1 MLSVKYS
8 LGIPSPP
15 SSPSSSFSPSSSSIH
30 DIGYLLSYLPWH
42 NPASHK
48 LPLDQQQLQQLTF
61 FFGSVCFGLR
71 LVRLAAAVAAARDL
85 RFNTSTHTL
94 SLPLSVTM
102 AVTGKTG
109 DGKVSP
115 TRALVA
121 TVFTFV
127 AAHWIITLVSL
138 FVVRAA
144 YKRYAS
150 PLRKYPGPFL
160 ASFSRLWKVFSTA
173 SGRTHL
179 DHVELHRKYGP
190 IVRIAPNEVSVASP
204 EAARTLLSAGK
215 RFFKTPFY
223 GVFPPPENPDIF
235 TETRE
240 DVHAMKK
247 RVANVPYS
255 MAAMQQLSPFINDT
269 IELLA
274 KKIGEHIDN
283 NKGIFDLGA
292 YLHYF
297 AFDVLG
303 EVAFSRSFGFLAEG
317 RDVDNAIKTIDKS
330 QTYNGIVG
338 QVPELDHVLRRNP
351 LWQFIPWLST
361 KNALITRM
369 ALEEMARRQP
379 FDKDSAGLLRTGDGR
394 QDLMASLIQGH
405 LKDPERFREG
415 DVFAVA
421 HGAIFAG
428 SDSTASTMQSFFWHI
443 LADRRV
449 YEAIVQEMEAAVS
462 NGAVPPSGNISW
474 NEAQNL
480 NYLQACLKEAMRVRP
495 AVGLNITRLVPPEG
509 AELDGEHYPGGV
521 AIAVNG
527 WVLHRD
533 KDVFGQDAEE
543 FRPERWLEDEER
555 AKRMERYMFQVF
567 FFFSSH
573 SPSFLSRRELTEII
587 TLVWRRQPSLHW
599 EKSRSARNQQGRSP
613 IVA

>member
-1 MLSVKYS
+1 MGVLKAAD
-8 LGIPSPP
+8 GHQPQT
-15 SSPSSSFSPSSSSIH
+15 
-30 DIGYLLSYLPWH
+30 
-42 NPASHK
+42 K
-48 LPLDQQQLQQLTF
+48 T
-61 FFGSVCFGLR
+61 
-71 LVRLAAAVAAARDL
+71 LVGTALAFL
-85 RFNTSTHTL
+85 
-94 SLPLSVTM
+94 
-102 AVTGKTG
+102 
-109 DGKVSP
+109 
-115 TRALVA
+115 
-121 TVFTFV
+121 
-127 AAHWIITLVSL
+127 AAHWALALVGAL
-138 FVVRAA
+138 VVRAL

-160 ASFSRLWKVFSTA
+160 ASVTRLWKVKSTA

-179 DHVELHRKYGP
+179 EHIELHRKYGP
-190 IVRIAPNEVSVASP
+190 VVRIAPNEVSVSSP

-240 DVHAMKK
+240 DVHATKK

-269 IELLA
+269 IELLVR
-274 KKIGEHIDN
+274 KIDEHIAAN
-283 NKGIFDLGA
+283 RGVFDLGD

-317 RDVDNAIKTIDKS
+317 RDVDNAIKTIDNS
-330 QTYNGIVG
+330 QMYNGIVG
-338 QVPELDHVLRRNP
+338 QVPELDHLLRRNP
-351 LWQFIPWLST
+351 LWQYIPWLST

-379 FDKDSAGLLRTGDGR
+379 FDKDNAGLLRTGDGR

-428 SDSTASTMQSFFWHI
+428 SDSTASTMQSFFWHA
-443 LADRRV
+443 LDDRRV
-449 YEAIVQEMEAAVS
+449 YNNIVRELEEAVRAGTIPAD
-462 NGAVPPSGNISW
+462 GNLSW
-474 NEAQNL
+474 NQSQNL
-480 NYLQACLKEAMRVRP
+480 AYLQACLKEAMRVRP

-509 AELDGEHYPGGV
+509 AELDGHFFPGGV
-521 AIAVNG
+521 SVACNG

-533 KDVFGQDAEE
+533 RDIFGQDADD

-555 AKRMERYMFQVF
+555 ARRMERYMFQFGGGSHLCIGRNLALLEINKVVPRLLRDYRFELAHPGRPLKANASF
-567 FFFSSH
+567 FVVQSG
-573 SPSFLSRRELTEII
+573 LEVYIR
-587 TLVWRRQPSLHW
+587 
-599 EKSRSARNQQGRSP
+599 KA
-613 IVA
+613 